1 MMTATQTARCPNC
14 KAHISLWQ
22 AAWYGIKRPFKCRKC
37 GSVLEKDS
45 TRFLIVMAAVTGMT
59 WFGSRNGIAN
69 PETWFLFATGCVTV
83 ALDAYAFT
91 KIKLSDGALESTK
104 Q

>member
-1 MMTATQTARCPNC
+1 MTATETARCPNC

-37 GSVLEKDS
+37 GRLLKKDS
-45 TRFLIVMAAVTGMT
+45 TRILVVMTAVTGMT
-59 WFGSRNGIAN
+59 WFGSRNGVAN
-69 PETWFLFATGCVTV
+69 PETWLMFAAGCLAVTV
-83 ALDAYAFT
+83 DAYAFT
-91 KIKLSDGALESTK
+91 KIKLSDAAFEATE